1 MINNNVVECLVNP
14 LVCKL
19 ANHQNFTNN
28 NGNNGNG
35 NNVNEKR
42 LQDFTMEIFITIVLI
57 LIIQVL
63 PIVLIAVH
71 CNPKRPITFG
81 IIAFIFPGVYLFQH
95 AIRKYVMA
103 EKGYCGN

>member
-1 MINNNVVECLVNP
+1 MPNNNVIECLVNP

-28 NGNNGNG
+28 SNNG
-35 NNVNEKR
+35 NNVNEIR
-42 LQDFTMEIFITIVLI
+42 IEDFTMEIFITIVLI

-95 AIRKYVMA
+95 TIRKYVMA

>member
-1 MINNNVVECLVNP
+1 MFNNNVVECLVNP

-28 NGNNGNG
+28 NGNN
-35 NNVNEKR
+35 VNER
-42 LQDFTMEIFITIVLI
+42 RIAEFTMEIFITIVLI

-81 IIAFIFPGVYLFQH
+81 IIAFIFPGVYLFQY

>member
-1 MINNNVVECLVNP
+1 MISNNVVECLVNP

-28 NGNNGNG
+28 SNS
-35 NNVNEKR
+35 NVNEIR
-42 LQDFTMEIFITIVLI
+42 IEDFTMEIFITIVLI

-95 AIRKYVMA
+95 TIRKYVMA

>member
-35 NNVNEKR
+35 NNVNETR